1 MGVLSDLKAMA
12 DVQRIKN
19 GGKARLSV
27 SQITCLIVNMSDA
40 RQFLSKDQ
48 FDKVFELFRRL
59 RKVKKKK
66 KVDILGYYEIAG
78 KIVLRFNMIAPF
90 KFYSGDSPESA
101 ELLVE
106 SLLEQYGDL
115 DALDIETEI
124 FGVPRYRSKK
134 AVVILSVFLA
144 AFVALSAAS
153 SVLLYNERQQAEK
166 YQDKI
171 SRLTNQCN
179 NTAIT
184 RDAYKAEVEEL
195 EKVEQFWGSR
205 FVLVSPTGEK
215 YHCYG
220 CSSIDADSCTALT
233 FDQATSKG
241 YSACSKC
248 SPDWLRSRYLLY
260 NLSN

>member
-40 RQFLSKDQ
+40 KQFLPKDQ

-66 KVDILGYYEIAG
+66 KVDISGYYEIAG

-90 KFYSGDSPESA
+90 IFYSGDSPENA

-106 SLLEQYGDL
+106 SLTEQYGDL

-124 FGVPRYRSKK
+124 FGAPRYRSKK
-134 AVVILSVFLA
+134 SVVVLSILLA
-144 AFVALSAAS
+144 AFVALSAVS
-153 SVLLYNERQQAEK
+153 SVSLYNERQQAEK
-166 YQDKI
+166 YQTEI
-171 SRLTNQCN
+171 SVLKKR
-179 NTAIT
+179 
-184 RDAYKAEVEEL
+184 RDSAAAARDEYMAEVEEL
-195 EKVEQFWGSR
+195 EKVEQFWGAR

-220 CSSIDADSCTALT
+220 CSSINASNCSVVT
-233 FDQATSKG
+233 FEQAWSDG
-241 YSACSKC
+241 YEACSKC
-248 SPDWLRSRYLLY
+248 SPNRLR
-260 NLSN
+260 LSYQFTAGN